1 MKQKFRKSWKSSR
14 QPRKQKKYAA
24 NAPLHIKRKFTSANL
39 SKELRKKHNR
49 RNIPLRKG
57 DEVMI
62 MRGEFKK
69 KKGKV
74 TKVMLKISKIIV
86 DGIQKKKKDGSKID
100 IKMEPS
106 NLQIIGLNLDD
117 KRRLEQKSNKKIEDK
132 KENKEN
138 KMNEEKKK

>member
-1 MKQKFRKSWKSSR
+1 MKQKFKKSWKSSK
-14 QPRKQKKYAA
+14 QPRKQKKYLA

-39 SKELRKKHNR
+39 SKELRKKYNK
-49 RNIPLRKG
+49 RNISLRKG

-62 MRGEFKK
+62 MRGEFRK

-86 DGIQKKKKDGSKID
+86 DGIQKKKKDGSKFD

-106 NLQIIGLNLDD
+106 NLQIVELNLED
-117 KRRLEQKSNKKIEDK
+117 KRRLKQKPAPAQIKK
-132 KENKEN
+132 
-138 KMNEEKKK
+138 MEKKQ

>member
-1 MKQKFRKSWKSSR
+1 M
-14 QPRKQKKYAA
+14 
-24 NAPLHIKRKFTSANL
+24 
-39 SKELRKKHNR
+39 
-49 RNIPLRKG
+49 RKG

-69 KKGKV
+69 KKGKI
-74 TKVMLKISKIIV
+74 TKVMLKISKVIV

-132 KENKEN
+132 KENKE
-138 KMNEEKKK
+138 EKTEKTK

>member
-24 NAPLHIKRKFTSANL
+24 NAPLHIKRRFTSANL

-69 KKGKV
+69 KKGKI
-74 TKVMLKISKIIV
+74 TKVMLKISKVIV

-132 KENKEN
+132 KENKE
-138 KMNEEKKK
+138 EKTEKTK